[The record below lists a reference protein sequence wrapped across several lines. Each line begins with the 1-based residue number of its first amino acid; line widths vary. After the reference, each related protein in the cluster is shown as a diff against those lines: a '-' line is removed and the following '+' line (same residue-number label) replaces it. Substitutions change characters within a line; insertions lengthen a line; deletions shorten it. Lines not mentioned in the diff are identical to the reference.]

1 MTPLARLYGNQR
13 LDGDDLLV
21 AETLPLMHK
30 RLLEDGKAGEPI
42 IDVLFELAIRLQII
56 GDVAKNAPVKK
67 LGEDCELALQKAC
80 DIANQQGAMV
90 INPST
95 DQMRVIARALEALAN
110 LAHTV
115 TKKTHLMA
123 VFAAAEL
130 YGQIKQGSA
139 A

>member
-13 LDGDDLLV
+13 LDGDDLIV

-30 RLLEDGKAGEPI
+30 RLLEEGKASNQI
-42 IDVLFELAIRLQII
+42 IDVLFELSIRLQII

-67 LGEDCELALQKAC
+67 LGEDCALALQKAC
-80 DIANQQGAMV
+80 DIANQQGALV

-95 DQMRVIARALEALAN
+95 DQMRVIARALETLAK

-130 YGQIKQGSA
+130 YGHIKQGA
-139 A
+139 TP

>member
-13 LDGDDLLV
+13 LEGDDLLV
-21 AETLPLMHK
+21 AETMPLMHK
-30 RLLEDGKAGEPI
+30 RLLEEGKAGNQI

-56 GDVAKNAPVKK
+56 GDVAKNAPIKK
-67 LGEDCELALQKAC
+67 LGEDCALALQKAC
-80 DIANQQGAMV
+80 DIANQQGALV
-90 INPST
+90 ISPST
-95 DQMRVIARALEALAN
+95 DQMRVIARALETLAK

-130 YGQIKQGSA
+130 YGQIKHGVA

>member
-13 LDGDDLLV
+13 LEGDDLIV

-30 RLLEDGKAGEPI
+30 RLLEEGKAGEPI
-42 IDVLFELAIRLQII
+42 IDVLFELSMRLQII
-56 GDVAKNAPVKK
+56 GDVAKNAPIKK
-67 LGEDCELALQKAC
+67 LGEDCALALQKAC
-80 DIANQQGAMV
+80 DIANQQGALA
-90 INPST
+90 ISPST
-95 DQMRVIARALEALAN
+95 DQMRVIARALETLAK

-130 YGQIKQGSA
+130 YGQIKQGA
-139 A
+139 TA